1 RSSDL
6 TEHGEVLLLF
16 TPACLA
22 RSAPFSVTP
31 RDDVRG
37 LAALLYE
44 LMAGTPPPAGLP
56 YGRAKDEEPPPI
68 DDLGRKRW
76 KALRRALSLRDGRI
90 ATVRQLLAA
99 LDLEPAAVSGRRGRK
114 GYRAVGRK
122 AGGIGRGVVWLAVL
136 AAAIVG
142 AYRYGSA
149 RAPDAVD
156 LEVWSSELSAGFG
169 RAASW
174 TRATLVAARGG
185 LERASGAVAA
195 YLERAEAKAPSAEP
209 DRADERLS
217 SAPGD
222 AIDTAAGE
230 TDVAGP
236 EPGASST
243 AADSAAAA

>member
-1 RSSDL
+1 LGVVRTVGNALIYAHAKGIVHGDVRPENVIV

-99 LDLEPAAVSGRRGRK
+99 LDL
-114 GYRAVGRK
+114 
-122 AGGIGRGVVWLAVL
+122 
-136 AAAIVG
+136 
-142 AYRYGSA
+142 
-149 RAPDAVD
+149 
-156 LEVWSSELSAGFG
+156 
-169 RAASW
+169 
-174 TRATLVAARGG
+174 
-185 LERASGAVAA
+185 
-195 YLERAEAKAPSAEP
+195 
-209 DRADERLS
+209 
-217 SAPGD
+217 
-222 AIDTAAGE
+222 
-230 TDVAGP
+230 
-236 EPGASST
+236 
-243 AADSAAAA
+243 